1 MKKYYKCLIIGLCLV
16 TNVLSAQNF
25 KYNTDQFG
33 IEGSLL
39 GGAIVAGTDDAS
51 MTYYNPAAI
60 YNITSGVDISLIR
73 PSINSFGFKQF
84 WNAGEQSKIN
94 TTFDFRPL
102 QFSFKLKSK
111 KFDFAFLKI
120 SKSNWNDQF
129 SAKQEFVNDNIQ
141 QTNNF
146 QYQYRGNDN
155 WYGIGTSFE
164 LTQNLHFGVSQ
175 FVSIVN
181 YSYQIQV
188 LTETTDVNLNPDEPT
203 DYFNS
208 STNGNYDNVGLITK
222 IGLIYDTEKHDIGLT
237 ITTPT
242 YLHVLK
248 GGDFNQSRIDL
259 NSDNTSID
267 GIIDVELS
275 PKVKS
280 PWEFNLGYSFVLNE
294 KGKLWFNA
302 SYHTMIAEYVM
313 AEIQSINKRLEWTSG
328 NKDVFNYG
336 IGYSDQISE
345 KIQLLGGIRMNN
357 FAYENK
363 AAIEGKVRNF
373 ILDGNSLQL
382 SLGTKLS
389 YKRHNILLGF
399 DWGTLISVPDNEN
412 LSLLENIDK
421 LGINQK
427 ELTKKTFNILLTYGF
442 ILDGLTKEKT
452 THNKK

>member
-1 MKKYYKCLIIGLCLV
+1 
-16 TNVLSAQNF
+16 
-25 KYNTDQFG
+25 
-33 IEGSLL
+33 
-39 GGAIVAGTDDAS
+39 
-51 MTYYNPAAI
+51 
-60 YNITSGVDISLIR
+60 
-73 PSINSFGFKQF
+73 
-84 WNAGEQSKIN
+84 
-94 TTFDFRPL
+94 
-102 QFSFKLKSK
+102 
-111 KFDFAFLKI
+111 
-120 SKSNWNDQF
+120 
-129 SAKQEFVNDNIQ
+129 
-141 QTNNF
+141 
-146 QYQYRGNDN
+146 
-155 WYGIGTSFE
+155 
-164 LTQNLHFGVSQ
+164 
-175 FVSIVN
+175 
-181 YSYQIQV
+181 
-188 LTETTDVNLNPDEPT
+188 
-203 DYFNS
+203 
-208 STNGNYDNVGLITK
+208 
-222 IGLIYDTEKHDIGLT
+222 
-237 ITTPT
+237 
-242 YLHVLK
+242 
-248 GGDFNQSRIDL
+248 
-259 NSDNTSID
+259 
-267 GIIDVELS
+267 
-275 PKVKS
+275 
-280 PWEFNLGYSFVLNE
+280 
-294 KGKLWFNA
+294 
-302 SYHTMIAEYVM
+302 MIAEYVM

>member
-1 MKKYYKCLIIGLCLV
+1 MGKYNKCLIIGLCLI

-39 GGAIVAGTDDAS
+39 GGAIVAGADDAS

-60 YNITSGVDISLIR
+60 YNITSGADISLIR

-94 TTFDFRPL
+94 TIFNFRPL
-102 QFSFKLKSK
+102 QFSFKLKGE
-111 KFDFAFLKI
+111 KFDLAFLKI

-175 FVSIVN
+175 FVSIAN

-188 LTETTDVNLNPDEPT
+188 LKQTTDVNLNPAEPT

-242 YLHVLK
+242 YLHFLK
-248 GGDFNQSRIDL
+248 GGDFNQSRIDF
-259 NSDNTSID
+259 NSNNTSIE
-267 GIIDVELS
+267 GIIDLELS
-275 PKVKS
+275 PKIKT
-280 PWEFNLGYSFVLNE
+280 PWEFNLGYSLVLNE
-294 KGKLWFNA
+294 KGKLWINA
-302 SYHTMIAEYVM
+302 SYHNRIADYVM
-313 AEIQSINKRLEWTSG
+313 AEIQSINESLEWTSG
-328 NKDVFNYG
+328 NKAVFNYG
-336 IGYSDQISE
+336 VGYSNQISE

-357 FAYENK
+357 FAYQNK
-363 AAIEGKVRNF
+363 AAIEGKFRNF

-382 SLGTKLS
+382 SLGTKLR
-389 YKRHNILLGF
+389 YKRHRILLGF
-399 DWGTLISVPDNEN
+399 DWGTLISVPDKEN
-412 LSLLENIDK
+412 LSLLENIDR
-421 LGINQK
+421 LGINQR
-427 ELTKKTFNILLTYGF
+427 ELTKKSFNILLNYGF
-442 ILDGLTKEKT
+442 ILDGLGKEKT
-452 THNKK
+452 TQNKQ